1 MVQDQEAN
9 KYRPKQPKNL
19 KGWLKRPP
27 ASEGVAGCVVALGQ
41 SALYPVDVTVKLPEV
56 TRSAPRKVTTFT
68 LFAHKGCSRPPLE
81 AML

>member
-41 SALYPVDVTVKLPEV
+41 SALYPVDVTVSCQK
-56 TRSAPRKVTTFT
+56 
-68 LFAHKGCSRPPLE
+68 
-81 AML
+81 